1 MATPFTSKNWGL
13 WVQPEGPNTKTY
25 YLGCH
30 TLEDVESPGSGIKD
44 IIRCFRADGTGWEV
58 RGSTRN
64 PPEAITTTVTGLI
77 EPAASWLETIVEGA
91 NCPFP
96 LYINGKLCPPYD
108 VFGGAERW
116 YTLESAEI
124 GATGLSGLSH
134 REEDNI
140 SEQRFNITAW
150 PPLLRGHAITTDRI
164 AFSGTENLRDIASCS
179 TPRCSG
185 DCGDAVDACD
195 TLVAVADG
203 DPASA
208 DVWLSFDNGAT
219 WTATSTDPYLG
230 LTTHLFSVACF
241 SIDSDTTRILVARV
255 GVAGMPM
262 AVYYSDDWGA
272 NWTDIVVAGVHD
284 HGAYSEQALFAF
296 DMYHIWLVTD
306 NTADSQVWFSD
317 DGGSSWTWQTDV
329 SGVHRGMWFSD
340 ADTGMLAGWS
350 DSVMITTDGGT
361 TWAPATATGSGDN
374 LMCVTENAG
383 GGVWWIGTN
392 AGELY
397 YSSDHGT
404 TWDQRAFSGDGAG
417 TIYSIDFV
425 TPTVGFMV
433 HSPTN
438 ATGKLFRTRDG
449 GYTWELESATY
460 AGELYSVIGCTP
472 NQAFAVGEVSTTAL
486 VLKAH
491 V

>member
-140 SEQRFNITAW
+140 SEQRFDITAW
-150 PPLLRGHAITTDRI
+150 PPLLRGHAVTTDRV
-164 AFSGTENLRDIASCS
+164 AFTGTENLNGITSCS
-179 TPRCSG
+179 IPRCAGS
-185 DCGDAVDACD
+185 CGDTIQACD
-195 TLVAVADG
+195 FLVAVANG

-208 DVWLSFDNGAT
+208 DVWISTDHGET
-219 WTATSTDPYLG
+219 WTATATDPYLG
-230 LTTHLFSVACF
+230 TSNNLVSVVCF
-241 SIDSDTTRILVARV
+241 PIDAETTRILVARDL
-255 GVAGMPM
+255 VATAPA
-262 AVYYSDDWGA
+262 AVYYSDDSGA
-272 NWTDIVVAGVHD
+272 NWTEVLVGGVWAAG
-284 HGAYSEQALFAF
+284 SSRNSLFAL
-296 DMYHIWLVTD
+296 DMYHIWFITTTGMG
-306 NTADSQVWFSD
+306 NSYIWFSS
-317 DGGSSWTWQTDV
+317 DGGESWTMQEVIAGTLYSCWFADANN
-329 SGVHRGMWFSD
+329 GMVV
-340 ADTGMLAGWS
+340 G
-350 DSVMITTDGGT
+350 TTDLIYVTTNGGIS
-361 TWAPATATGSGDN
+361 WSAATATGSGDQ
-374 LMCVTENAG
+374 LESVAENAG
-383 GGVWWIGTN
+383 GGIWWVGTN
-392 AGELY
+392 GGEMY
-397 YSSDHGT
+397 YSTDIGA
-404 TWDQRAFSGDGAG
+404 TWTARTFPGSGAG
-417 TIYSIDFV
+417 TVTAITFI
-425 TPTVGFMV
+425 TPTVGYML
-433 HSPTN
+433 HNPTN
-438 ATGKLFRTRDG
+438 ATGRVFRTRNG
-449 GYTWELESATY
+449 GFTWELVSQTY
-460 AGELYSVIGCTP
+460 AGELYDIVACTV
-472 NQAFAVGEVSTTAL
+472 NEAFSVGEVNTTAL
-486 VLKAH
+486 VLKTHA
-491 V
+491 